1 MNNRQIAKCAAGGNQ
16 AVTTAGSGDI
26 WIESC
31 KNNWFV
37 VFYDKI
43 FDIADLTVE
52 E

>member
-1 MNNRQIAKCAAGGNQ
+1 MNYCRFAKGAAGGKQ
-16 AVTTAGSGDI
+16 TVTTSINGDI